1 MMRQL
6 EKAGITSEK
15 LDNLVHETASDMAS
29 NVNNDGMKSQI
40 EFLNMAGRSDKRIWA
55 DILID
60 TLEDGMLV
68 DVAEPKHDD
77 SPHSHSFT
85 GDIVKICDD
94 HVCVRDMEDNHWD
107 ISFDEIE
114 EYRPKD

>member
-55 DILID
+55 DTNTTTAPTHIHLLAIL
-60 TLEDGMLV
+60 
-68 DVAEPKHDD
+68 
-77 SPHSHSFT
+77 
-85 GDIVKICDD
+85 
-94 HVCVRDMEDNHWD
+94 
-107 ISFDEIE
+107 
-114 EYRPKD
+114 